1 MARHSFIQIQKLTDV
16 NGRINYI
23 SSRERQENLYA
34 TYQTAAPDF
43 WEELAMESQ
52 KEFQKNGTGGKCIEA
67 RELIIALPEQYIEY
81 NPQEV
86 LEQFTDEFK
95 RRHKVECASALHHN
109 KKMTNYHIHLIFSER
124 QLLENPTVKKASRNM
139 FYRKDGKRVRTKKEI
154 LDEEGNIKE
163 GCYIISKG
171 EIYEHQLF
179 TCKNAYF
186 KSKEF
191 LKKEKHSY
199 TELINQIIINPADK
213 LQVFNSSGIY
223 LPTKKVGKNNP
234 KEAEILIDNKI
245 RQEWNYSVE
254 EALISGVGENQILQI
269 KKEEI
274 TTKVKESIRR
284 NGKRPGLFWF
294 FVEQAVKYLK
304 RFVEKWKAPPK
315 PVLNIDMSEFRSMQ
329 YLKQQLE
336 ERLRVIQQ
344 SEKYIL
350 PRLEGKLNDAK
361 GLFKG
366 KERKEIQGDIAE
378 ERKRLS
384 NMKQSLA
391 AVVRGAGYHDVCS
404 FMSVYNRAENEV
416 LLYQR
421 ALEKYQKHSGES
433 EPEKQ
438 SLKETLRKLAA
449 ESRTTE
455 NVKKRNRDTRGGR

>member
-1 MARHSFIQIQKLTDV
+1 M
-16 NGRINYI
+16 
-23 SSRERQENLYA
+23 
-34 TYQTAAPDF
+34 
-43 WEELAMESQ
+43 
-52 KEFQKNGTGGKCIEA
+52 
-67 RELIIALPEQYIEY
+67 
-81 NPQEV
+81 
-86 LEQFTDEFK
+86 
-95 RRHKVECASALHHN
+95 
-109 KKMTNYHIHLIFSER
+109 
-124 QLLENPTVKKASRNM
+124 
-139 FYRKDGKRVRTKKEI
+139 
-154 LDEEGNIKE
+154 
-163 GCYIISKG
+163 
-171 EIYEHQLF
+171 
-179 TCKNAYF
+179 
-186 KSKEF
+186 
-191 LKKEKHSY
+191 
-199 TELINQIIINPADK
+199 
-213 LQVFNSSGIY
+213 
-223 LPTKKVGKNNP
+223 
-234 KEAEILIDNKI
+234 
-245 RQEWNYSVE
+245 
-254 EALISGVGENQILQI
+254 
-269 KKEEI
+269 
-274 TTKVKESIRR
+274 
-284 NGKRPGLFWF
+284 
-294 FVEQAVKYLK
+294 K